1 MAQFESNIHSESYQ
15 PRLEAAGQEIDRC
28 RFRAHNKTPFSRNS
42 PETQEWPQWVCLCCG
57 TQSTCHGWLV
67 LGGHMPGKSFPRLP
81 VGRLVL
87 LENRVN
93 TQRAT
98 RQSKVLKERI
108 YLQRQVDVEW
118 KGLNAQSQPPAREN
132 SKDEA

>member
-1 MAQFESNIHSESYQ
+1 
-15 PRLEAAGQEIDRC
+15 
-28 RFRAHNKTPFSRNS
+28 
-42 PETQEWPQWVCLCCG
+42 
-57 TQSTCHGWLV
+57 
-67 LGGHMPGKSFPRLP
+67 MPGKSFPRLP

-98 RQSKVLKERI
+98 RQNKVLKERI